1 MKTQKYIY
9 KVVGR
14 CLALVLCVGLVCSSF
29 SEAFLG
35 GLGGLA
41 RAAKIAGRAANAAK
55 KAKALEG
62 AAQTAKTVG
71 GIGKA
76 GKLGDLGSA
85 SGAAAGVGIAGH
97 IVKQEASKN
106 ESQFMGTTAVL
117 CASFFCVA
125 GSKYSD
131 G

>member
-1 MKTQKYIY
+1 MLFLNARLNINAVSCVKAQWDANDLLRQMKTQKYIY

-14 CLALVLCVGLVCSSF
+14 CLTLVLCVGLVCSSF

-41 RAAKIAGRAANAAK
+41 RAANAAK

-85 SGAAAGVGIAGH
+85 LINGP
-97 IVKQEASKN
+97 
-106 ESQFMGTTAVL
+106 
-117 CASFFCVA
+117 
-125 GSKYSD
+125 KYSC
-131 G
+131 